1 VDVVNDTMA
10 TGSMTVGDLVGAAV
24 VRVAPWVTVREVARV
39 LTNDD
44 IGAVVVGDE
53 STVIGVISE
62 RDITHAVAAGRDVDQ
77 LSADDIAHTNL
88 IWCDVTATVA
98 EVASEMMERWVRHV
112 LVEDDGALGGIVS
125 ARDLLGVYASAEE
138 SFESPEG
145 YE

>member
-1 VDVVNDTMA
+1 MA
-10 TGSMTVGDLVGAAV
+10 TGSMTVADLLGAAV
-24 VRVAPWVTVREVARV
+24 VRVAPSATVRDVARV

-62 RDITHAVAAGRDVDQ
+62 RDITRAVAGGLDVDHV
-77 LSADDIAHTNL
+77 SADDIAHTSL

-112 LVEDDGALGGIVS
+112 LVEDDGALAGIVS

-138 SFESPEG
+138 PFESREG